1 MTSLGNVMEDSSET
15 LLQEA
20 KLSLQAGDVPAA
32 RAPLHAILER
42 YPDHREGLYY
52 LAVCERQTG
61 ESTAAIKVLARLL
74 SKHPQYGRAYQEYGH
89 NLAANKDA
97 EGATVAFEKA
107 VKLNPALMSSWQ
119 ALLGRYRYLG
129 STDKAED
136 ANNHIRWLESMPVEL
151 RTVTSLLHENK
162 LYVAEQI
169 CRAFLKK
176 EPHHREAMRLLA
188 EIGSK
193 LQILDDAEFLL
204 ESCVEFYPDY
214 HRARL
219 DYVQVLHKRQKFNM
233 ALDQAREL
241 HHSDPQNLLYEV
253 TLAAEQQAVGNFDEA
268 LYIYDQV
275 LAKNG
280 DLPRVLVAQGHAQK
294 TSGLASDAVVSY
306 QRAYRCQPDYGDAY
320 WSLANLKTYRFSEE
334 EIQQMTA
341 QESSSEVDSTDRIHL
356 CFALGKALED
366 RQQFNEAFACYE
378 RGNALKQA
386 ECGYDANKLEEELL
400 TQKAL
405 FGQQFFSERAD
416 MGCESSAPIF
426 IVGLPRAGSTL
437 LEQILASHSEVDGT
451 MELANIIGTA
461 NRLGGRNHHR
471 GESRYPSM
479 LSELE
484 RPHASQLGESY
495 IADTLQHRQQGRFFV
510 DKMPNN
516 FRHIPLIQ
524 LILPKARIID
534 ARRHPMACC
543 FSGFKQLFAEGQE
556 FTYGLNEIGRYYRA
570 YVDIMA
576 HWEKVLP
583 GRILRVQHEDV
594 INDLEGQVHRI
605 LEFCDLPFEQA
616 CIDFHKTD
624 RAVRTPSSEQVR
636 QPIYQSGVDQWQSFL
651 QPLELALG
659 EALTVY
665 R

>member
-1 MTSLGNVMEDSSET
+1 MEDSSET
-15 LLQEA
+15 LLQAA

-61 ESTAAIKVLARLL
+61 ESTDAIKVLVRLL

-129 STDKAED
+129 STDKAQD
-136 ANNHIRWLESMPVEL
+136 ANNHIQWLESMPVEL

-219 DYVQVLHKRQKFNM
+219 DYVQVLHKRQKFNT

-253 TLAAEQQAVGNFDEA
+253 TLAAEQQAVGNFEEA

-294 TSGLASDAVVSY
+294 TSGLASDAVTSY

-341 QESSSEVDSTDRIHL
+341 QESSPEVDS
-356 CFALGKALED
+356 
-366 RQQFNEAFACYE
+366 
-378 RGNALKQA
+378 
-386 ECGYDANKLEEELL
+386 
-400 TQKAL
+400 
-405 FGQQFFSERAD
+405 
-416 MGCESSAPIF
+416 
-426 IVGLPRAGSTL
+426 
-437 LEQILASHSEVDGT
+437 
-451 MELANIIGTA
+451 
-461 NRLGGRNHHR
+461 
-471 GESRYPSM
+471 
-479 LSELE
+479 
-484 RPHASQLGESY
+484 
-495 IADTLQHRQQGRFFV
+495 
-510 DKMPNN
+510 
-516 FRHIPLIQ
+516 
-524 LILPKARIID
+524 
-534 ARRHPMACC
+534 
-543 FSGFKQLFAEGQE
+543 
-556 FTYGLNEIGRYYRA
+556 
-570 YVDIMA
+570 
-576 HWEKVLP
+576 
-583 GRILRVQHEDV
+583 
-594 INDLEGQVHRI
+594 
-605 LEFCDLPFEQA
+605 
-616 CIDFHKTD
+616 
-624 RAVRTPSSEQVR
+624 
-636 QPIYQSGVDQWQSFL
+636 
-651 QPLELALG
+651 
-659 EALTVY
+659 
-665 R
+665 

>member
-1 MTSLGNVMEDSSET
+1 MEDSSET
-15 LLQEA
+15 LIREA

-32 RAPLHAILER
+32 RVPLHTILER
-42 YPDHREGLYY
+42 HPDHREGLYY

-61 ESTAAIKVLARLL
+61 ESTAAIKVLDRLL
-74 SKHPQYGRAYQEYGH
+74 SKHPQYGRAHQEYGH

-107 VKLNPALMSSWQ
+107 VKLNPALMASWQ
-119 ALLGRYRYLG
+119 ALLGRYRFLG
-129 STDKAED
+129 SADKAED
-136 ANNHIRWLESMPVEL
+136 ASNHIRWLESMPGEL
-151 RTVTSLLHENK
+151 RTVSSLLHESK

-219 DYVQVLHKRQKFNM
+219 DYVQVLHKRQKFNK
-233 ALDQAREL
+233 ALNQAREL

-268 LYIYDQV
+268 LYIYEQV

-294 TSGLASDAVVSY
+294 TSGLASNAVASY
-306 QRAYRCQPDYGDAY
+306 QRAYRCQPSYGDAY

-341 QESSSEVDSTDRIHL
+341 QESSPEVDSTDRIHL

-366 RQQFNEAFACYE
+366 RQQFDEAFAFYE
-378 RGNALKQA
+378 RGNALKQT
-386 ECGYDANKLEEELL
+386 ECGYDADKLEEELL

-471 GESRYPSM
+471 GESRYPS
-479 LSELE
+479 
-484 RPHASQLGESY
+484 
-495 IADTLQHRQQGRFFV
+495 
-510 DKMPNN
+510 
-516 FRHIPLIQ
+516 
-524 LILPKARIID
+524 ILVGI
-534 ARRHPMACC
+534 
-543 FSGFKQLFAEGQE
+543 
-556 FTYGLNEIGRYYRA
+556 
-570 YVDIMA
+570 
-576 HWEKVLP
+576 
-583 GRILRVQHEDV
+583 
-594 INDLEGQVHRI
+594 
-605 LEFCDLPFEQA
+605 
-616 CIDFHKTD
+616 
-624 RAVRTPSSEQVR
+624 RTPPR
-636 QPIYQSGVDQWQSFL
+636 FPTG
-651 QPLELALG
+651 
-659 EALTVY
+659 
-665 R
+665 